1 MPTLH
6 KLPLNER
13 AYQQIK
19 DRIITLELSPG
30 SQVDER
36 SLEELLSIGRTPIR
50 EALFR
55 LSAEELVEVIANRG
69 FFIKPITIE
78 DVKSLFEAMLISE
91 RASAVLAAR
100 RVREDHIGRLNQVHG
115 HLQKAM
121 GKQDYLQVTLS
132 NSDFHRIIHES
143 IDNRFLCSSLNHLQ
157 NQAQRLAYLA
167 YSKEMTPNDLES
179 HFKRVTN
186 DHENIIA
193 LLKKRDEQ
201 GLVHKVTEHIQL
213 FYSRIVNFMSP
224 PIESLD
230 IILESDSAKS
240 GYEVRADP
248 LALTKGQTLP

>member
-1 MPTLH
+1 MPALH

-55 LSAEELVEVIANRG
+55 LSAEELVEVVANRG
-69 FFIKPITIE
+69 FFIKPITIV

-100 RVREDHIGRLNQVHG
+100 RVREDHIGRLHQVHG

-179 HFKRVTN
+179 HFKRVTK
-186 DHENIIA
+186 DHEIIIA

-201 GLVHKVTEHIQL
+201 GLVHKVTDHIQL

>member
-100 RVREDHIGRLNQVHG
+100 RVREDHIGRLHQVHG

-179 HFKRVTN
+179 HFKRVTK

-224 PIESLD
+224 PIENLD

>member
-1 MPTLH
+1 MPALH

-55 LSAEELVEVIANRG
+55 LSAEELVEVVANRG

-179 HFKRVTN
+179 HFKRVTK
-186 DHENIIA
+186 DHEIIIA

-201 GLVHKVTEHIQL
+201 GLVHKVTDHIQL

-230 IILESDSAKS
+230 IILENDSAKS